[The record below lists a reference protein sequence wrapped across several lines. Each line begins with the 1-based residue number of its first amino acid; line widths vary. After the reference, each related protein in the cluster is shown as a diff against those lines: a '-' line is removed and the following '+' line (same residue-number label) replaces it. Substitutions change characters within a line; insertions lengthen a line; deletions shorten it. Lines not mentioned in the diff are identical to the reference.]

1 MSQNVVCRISML
13 AYVCAVASVLFAAAI
28 MCARV
33 AVAQSNVPAVTV
45 ISGGTLIDGTGKPP
59 VKDAVIVIEGNK
71 FKAVGEKGKMRG
83 PAGAKTVDATGKFI
97 LPGLFDAH
105 IHYRNYVPELFLA
118 YGITSAIDM
127 GNATDWILAQRDGIA
142 KGKIKGPRL
151 FVSGDALSG
160 GTAGGGATLYQP
172 QTVAQPPVNTIE
184 QTRAAVK
191 ALIAKGVDK
200 IGVSIGQDPKTFPVI
215 IEEAHKAGIPISA
228 YTMYPR
234 EEVEMGLDIIEHSY
248 SISAGT
254 KKDPA
259 MLEQMRR
266 ERGASRYDKHPL
278 YYLAESDG
286 GDDFIKLLVA
296 KKAYVIPS
304 LVFEYKLIHDHV
316 DEFKQDYLQVLTNPN
331 LRYLPYD
338 DYLAQVMN
346 ADQGSYPRLGGP
358 GFFGS
363 LDRTS
368 ADTKRYHD
376 GYKELGKF
384 LVKLNQAGGRILVGT
399 DAPNLLPP
407 GITLHHEMQL
417 LVDSGLT
424 PMQVIVGAT
433 RLPAESVRKDKLLG
447 TVEAGKLADL
457 LILKADPLEDIKN
470 TRQIDTVMKDGKVVD
485 TTLHPYF
492 TNPIPRPIISE
503 AEYNPLPS
511 IRRLVPGVAK
521 EGDRDLALTIEGAG
535 IYEGA
540 TVMVDGLRVPTQFQ
554 NERHIQATIPSRLL
568 KRPGTLSIAV
578 VNARPGGGV
587 SNDLKFY
594 VRFHD
599 PSSHEMA
606 GTATKEMP

>member
-1 MSQNVVCRISML
+1 MFQSVVHRKRINPCSLML
-13 AYVCAVASVLFAAAI
+13 VMVLSAT
-28 MCARV
+28 MVLLERT
-33 AVAQSNVPAVTV
+33 AVAQSTVSGVTV
-45 ISGGTLIDGTGKPP
+45 ITGGTLLDGTGKPP
-59 VKDAVIVIEGNK
+59 IREAVIVIEGNK
-71 FKAVGEKGKMRG
+71 FKVVGEKGKVTA
-83 PAGAKTVDATGKFI
+83 PAGAKIIDASGKFI

-142 KGKIKGPRL
+142 KGKIQGPRL

-160 GTAGGGATLYQP
+160 GSAGGGASLYQP
-172 QTVAQPPVNTIE
+172 QAVAQAPANTIE
-184 QTRAAVK
+184 ETRAAVK

-215 IEEAHKAGIPISA
+215 AEEAHKAGIPISA

-234 EEVEMGLDIIEHSY
+234 EEVAMGLDIIEHSY

-259 MLEQMRR
+259 MLEQMRH
-266 ERGASRYDKHPL
+266 ERGASRYEKHPL

-286 GDDFIKLLVA
+286 GDDFIKLLVE
-296 KKAYVIPS
+296 KKAFVIPS

-316 DEFKQDYLQVLTNPN
+316 DEFKQDYLRVLTNPS
-331 LRYLPYD
+331 LRYLPFD

-368 ADTKRYHD
+368 ADAKRFHD
-376 GYKELGKF
+376 GYQELGKF
-384 LVKLNQAGGRILVGT
+384 LVKLTQAGGKVLVGT

-433 RLPAESVRKDKLLG
+433 KLPAESVHKNKLLG

-457 LILKADPLEDIKN
+457 LILKANPLDDIKN
-470 TRQIDTVMKDGKVVD
+470 TRQIDTVIKDGKVVD
-485 TTLHPYF
+485 TTFHPHF
-492 TNPIPRPIISE
+492 MNPIPRPIVSE
-503 AEYNPLPS
+503 AEYNPVPA
-511 IRRLVPGVAK
+511 IRQLVPGVAT
-521 EGDRDLALTIEGAG
+521 EGDADLALTIQGAA
-535 IYEGA
+535 IYDGA
-540 TVMVDGLRVPTQFQ
+540 VVMFDGLRVPTTFV
-554 NERHIQATIPSRLL
+554 NERQIKATIPSRLL
-568 KRPGTLSIAV
+568 QRPGSFPV
-578 VNARPGGGV
+578 VVMNARPGGGV

-594 VRFHD
+594 IRFRE
-599 PSSHEMA
+599 PA
-606 GTATKEMP
+606 NR